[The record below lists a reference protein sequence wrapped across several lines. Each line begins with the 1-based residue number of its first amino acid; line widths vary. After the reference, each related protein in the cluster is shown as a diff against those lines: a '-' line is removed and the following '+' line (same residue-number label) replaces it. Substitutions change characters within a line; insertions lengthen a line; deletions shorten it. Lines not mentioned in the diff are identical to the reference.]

1 MNYFNILHDDWFIFA
16 QLILAGV
23 AGAWLAWTLWYV
35 NEEKKRYS
43 ADRPPMLK
51 EGRRARMT
59 ILAMLLLVGVG
70 VGVGAAL
77 LVLVA
82 NWDLVSTTFATI
94 ATAMVP
100 GRLAKFH
107 AKTILRPE
115 LNTMSWH
122 RGTG

>member
-1 MNYFNILHDDWFIFA
+1 MTYFNISHDDWLIFA
-16 QLILAGV
+16 QLIIAGV

-43 ADRPPMLK
+43 ANQPQRLK

-59 ILAMLLLVGVG
+59 ILVLLLLIGV
-70 VGVGAAL
+70 VIGVGAAL

-82 NWDLVSTTFATI
+82 NWDLVLTTFATI

-100 GRLAKFH
+100 GRLAKFQ
-107 AKTILRPE
+107 AKGIAP
-115 LNTMSWH
+115 
-122 RGTG
+122 